1 MCHAVIEPGIW
12 AKGCFKR
19 QSLLGNPLCVLR
31 LEVTLSRPT
40 SHAGELQAVT
50 DFSSPPPCSS
60 LAAQGQR
67 PTCRANTAV
76 AGLLFPKMKQ
86 SWAVLPSQIQSKSDV
101 TDGLMGLLCLEFLKP
116 GKNAKKCQPG
126 TNRLK
131 PCHASHTFAA
141 VLGALQIVN
150 KLVPSDHRI
159 KHEMH
164 GAGQAS
170 QRCQASFDHH
180 QVSGPIMCPRFT

>member
-1 MCHAVIEPGIW
+1 MQFCICFNVYLHVLGTFLALGAKKLGLPALEIERMCHAVIEPGIW
-12 AKGCFKR
+12 AKGCFQR

-101 TDGLMGLLCLEFLKP
+101 TDGLMGLLCLEILKP
-116 GKNAKKCQPG
+116 GKMRRN
-126 TNRLK
+126 
-131 PCHASHTFAA
+131 
-141 VLGALQIVN
+141 VN
-150 KLVPSDHRI
+150 QEQTD
-159 KHEMH
+159 
-164 GAGQAS
+164 
-170 QRCQASFDHH
+170 
-180 QVSGPIMCPRFT
+180 